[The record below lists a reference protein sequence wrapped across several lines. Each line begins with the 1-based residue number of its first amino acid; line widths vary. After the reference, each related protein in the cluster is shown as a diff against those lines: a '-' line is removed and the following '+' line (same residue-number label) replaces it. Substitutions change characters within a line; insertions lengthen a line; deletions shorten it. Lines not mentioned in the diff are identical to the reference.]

1 MNTKENAQKVHTGT
15 CHLQEGSTCQRK
27 WGNQGKSTTRSWH
40 GPTYQTPRERSGWE
54 ETRWGRPT
62 LWAGRTWPAS
72 RPGALWRRVAPTPPD
87 HLPYMFLAGTD
98 LEDYK
103 RGLPPPLTTHTIS
116 YVKEKSREAP
126 PLCILSLGSVRGR
139 SAEKSRTCRPLFGF
153 VPLRIWYTWSTYPG
167 SSNWWVLVKLFF
179 CSHSFAGSSSVLI
192 ADTLEEGPW

>member
-1 MNTKENAQKVHTGT
+1 MSEKTG
-15 CHLQEGSTCQRK
+15 EPRK
-27 WGNQGKSTTRSWH
+27 KHHEILTWAHISDSPRKIRMRGDQV
-40 GPTYQTPRERSGWE
+40 GPAS
-54 ETRWGRPT
+54 
-62 LWAGRTWPAS
+62 LWAGRIWPAS

-139 SAEKSRTCRPLFGF
+139 SAEKSRTCRSLFGF
-153 VPLRIWYTWSTYPG
+153 VPLRIQYIWSTYPG
-167 SSNWWVLVKLFF
+167 SSNWWVLFKLFF
-179 CSHSFAGSSSVLI
+179 CSHSFAGSSSVLV
-192 ADTLEEGPW
+192 ADTLE